1 MRFGKRRTAWAA
13 VLAAAFGLTGFSLSK
28 TASAAT
34 PTMRNCMMD
43 AIKQSVCIYEA
54 ILTDVDKNYP
64 MRGGGGIGRIV
75 QNSTT
80 SYSAYLLQ
88 EGRED
93 VRIYEVKV
101 LPNGK
106 VTITSVTEET
116 VTH

>member
-1 MRFGKRRTAWAA
+1 MMFGNRTMAVAA
-13 VLAAAFGLTGFSLSK
+13 VFVAAFWLTGLSPSNK
-28 TASAAT
+28 ASADTITA
-34 PTMRNCMMD
+34 RNCKMD
-43 AIKQSVCIYEA
+43 VIKQSVCIYEA
-54 ILTDVDKNYP
+54 ILADVDKNYP

-80 SYSAYLLQ
+80 SYSAYILQ

>member
-1 MRFGKRRTAWAA
+1 MTFGSRIMAF
-13 VLAAAFGLTGFSLSK
+13 AAALTAAFWLTGFSPSNK
-28 TASAAT
+28 ASADTIAA
-34 PTMRNCMMD
+34 RNCKMD
-43 AIKQSVCIYEA
+43 VIKQSVCIYEA
-54 ILTDVDKNYP
+54 ILADVDKNYP

-80 SYSAYLLQ
+80 SYSAYILQ
-88 EGRED
+88 EGHED

-106 VTITSVTEET
+106 VTITSVTEKT